1 MAAHLFFKCRYTIRV
16 SNFLISWLGIDSVDT
31 STWANFDSVKDWW
44 LDFIF
49 INGTRRKYFASLI
62 MLTSW
67 AIWNKHN
74 ARVFRNFASMPSVIV
89 TKIKGEAA
97 LWRIAGAKH
106 LGSLMPRE

>member
-1 MAAHLFFKCRYTIRV
+1 
-16 SNFLISWLGIDSVDT
+16 VDT

-74 ARVFRNFASMPSVIV
+74 ARVFRNFASMPSVVV

-106 LGSLMPRE
+106 LGSLMPREWFFFYRARLGLYQTLLLLN